1 MTITDQMVEV
11 AIIANRRAVE
21 AHIPEVARWPDDYD
35 DDEQAMMRES
45 MRAALEAAEAAAW
58 QPIGDAPCDGTT
70 VLVYA
75 PPPDPEKWHESV
87 CDLPAVIC
95 TTAYHEDA
103 GFCID
108 SIREPTHWRP
118 LPAAPKETT

>member
-1 MTITDQMVEV
+1 VITDQMVQAALQAYCGQDHQLDFGV
-11 AIIANRRAVE
+11 LA
-21 AHIPEVARWPDDYD
+21 DYL
-35 DDEQAMMRES
+35 AA

-87 CDLPAVIC
+87 WDLPAIIC
-95 TTAYHEDA
+95 TAAYHEDA

-108 SIREPTHWRP
+108 TIREPTHWRP
-118 LPAAPKETT
+118 LPAAQKETNNV